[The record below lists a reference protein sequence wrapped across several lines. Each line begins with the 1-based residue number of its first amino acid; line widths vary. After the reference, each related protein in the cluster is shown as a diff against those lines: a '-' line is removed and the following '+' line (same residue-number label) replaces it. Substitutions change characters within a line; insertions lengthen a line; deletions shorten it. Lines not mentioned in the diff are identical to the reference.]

1 MSSNKYAGGKTV
13 KNSINQLLNS
23 VLYKNR
29 HQKAISAF
37 SKKKQDMLLM
47 SDDEFDMKYIEIT
60 TKYEHKKMLLSVV
73 AVVWITSILMNIWK
87 YFFEIITKLISI
99 SMNSSDEEISKVSI
113 YLVVSIAGI
122 LFLIGLVVLIVL
134 LNDLYKLTKEKNF
147 LERVKELRQEII

>member
-1 MSSNKYAGGKTV
+1 M

-29 HQKAISAF
+29 RQKAISAF

-73 AVVWITSILMNIWK
+73 AVVWITSILMNVWK

-147 LERVKELRQEII
+147 LERVKELRQEIKKQVFI